1 MVCTYWIN
9 VQFVNKPL
17 LSYSIF
23 THLSL
28 RISALNH
35 QRAIWLALTAVLL
48 WSTVATA
55 FKLTLAQLTPI
66 QMVFAASATS
76 CVFLLLLAVKRK
88 RLSLLW
94 PTFRQAPKTYLF
106 LGLLNPLGYYLILFQ
121 AYDLLPAQQAQAI
134 NYSWAITLTIMSAVF
149 LHHPFRKHDALAA
162 VLCYAGVVVIA
173 TQGQWLS
180 LSVTSPLGVALAL
193 ISTLLWAGYWII
205 NRTQSADPIITL
217 LLGFMVALP
226 LSLLLLLYE
235 GASWQAVTWQGY
247 SSAIYIGLFEMG
259 ATFVLW
265 LSALKQ
271 TDNTARLS
279 NLIFLSPFLS
289 LIILN
294 QVIDEPIALSTIVGL
309 CFIICGLLFQ
319 QWRNRINAA
328 MVS

>member
-1 MVCTYWIN
+1 M
-9 VQFVNKPL
+9 
-17 LSYSIF
+17 
-23 THLSL
+23 
-28 RISALNH
+28 NH

-55 FKLTLAQLTPI
+55 FKLTLAQLTPV

-76 CVFLLLLAVKRK
+76 GLFLLLLAAQR
-88 RLSLLW
+88 RHLPLLW
-94 PTFRQAPKTYLF
+94 PTFRQAPKTYLL

-134 NYSWAITLTIMSAVF
+134 NYSWAITLTIMSAIF
-149 LHHPFRKHDALAA
+149 LHHPFRKHDVVAA

-173 TQGQWLS
+173 TQGQLLS
-180 LSVTSPLGVALAL
+180 LSVTSPFGVVLAL

-205 NRTQSADPIITL
+205 NRTQSAEPIITL
-217 LLGFMVALP
+217 LLGFLVALP
-226 LSLLLLLYE
+226 LSLLLMLLE

-294 QVIDEPIALSTIVGL
+294 QVIDEPVAISTIIGL
-309 CFIICGLLFQ
+309 CLIILGLVFQ
-319 QWRNRINAA
+319 QWRNRVMAT
-328 MVS
+328 MTS